1 MSTLSSAEAI
11 DKRKAEGTSAF
22 IGYLPVGFPDLDRS
36 IEAIETLARSGVDII
51 ELGLPYSDPTMDGP
65 IIQRAVD
72 EALERGFR
80 VSELFRAV
88 EACANAGAVP
98 LVMTYYN
105 PLYKYGV
112 ENFARD
118 FANAGGAGL
127 ITPDLIPEEAGEW
140 IAASDAHD
148 LERIFLV
155 AQSSPAERLRMIS
168 ETSRGFVYAAST
180 MGVTG
185 TRENI
190 DERARELVQ
199 RTRDAGAQRVCIGI
213 GVSTPE
219 QAREVAEYSDG
230 VIVGSALV
238 NVLFED
244 EWDAALYNLQAI
256 AEGLVAAAHGEN

>member
-1 MSTLSSAEAI
+1 MTRLLSANVI
-11 DKRKAEGTSAF
+11 DKRKAEGASAF
-22 IGYLPVGFPDLDRS
+22 IGYLPVGFPDVERS
-36 IEAIETLARSGVDII
+36 IEAIETLARAGADVI

-65 IIQRAVD
+65 IIQKAVD
-72 EALERGFR
+72 SALSSGFR
-80 VSELFRAV
+80 TSQLFKAV

-105 PLYKYGV
+105 PLFAYGV
-112 ENFARD
+112 EKFARD

-127 ITPDLIPEEAGEW
+127 ITPDLIPEEAGDW
-140 IAASDAHD
+140 MAASDTYN

-155 AQSSPAERLRMIS
+155 AQSSPQERLAMIS
-168 ETSRGFVYAAST
+168 QVSRGFVYAAST

-190 DERARELVQ
+190 DERARGLVE
-199 RTRDAGAQRVCIGI
+199 RTRAAGAQRVCIGI
-213 GVSTPE
+213 GVSTPD
-219 QAREVAEYSDG
+219 QAREVATYSDG

-238 NVLFED
+238 NVLFDD

-256 AEGLVAAAHGEN
+256 AEGLAAAAHGEN